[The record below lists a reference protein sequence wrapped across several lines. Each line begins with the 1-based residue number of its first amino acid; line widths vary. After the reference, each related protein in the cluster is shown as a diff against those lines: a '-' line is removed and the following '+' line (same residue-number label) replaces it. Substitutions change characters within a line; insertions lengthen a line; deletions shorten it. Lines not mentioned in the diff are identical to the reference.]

1 MKLFELLDK
10 LAKPIGLTD
19 FPKVVVDQT
28 NYHIGDIIRRNLA
41 GEQVLGNQ
49 NLAYDYELSDKTPSD
64 KVNPFS
70 DMGFDLD
77 DVIRVAKENG
87 LTIAEMQNRIGEF
100 KAELDKSKSVNNDK
114 LEGTPEPS
122 PAPTA

>member
-1 MKLFELLDK
+1 MKLFELLEK

-49 NLAYDYELSDKTPSD
+49 NLAYDFELSDKNPSD
-64 KVNPFS
+64 RVNPFS

-77 DVIRVAKENG
+77 DVIRVARENG
-87 LTIAEMQNRIGEF
+87 LSIAEMQNRIGEF
-100 KAELDKSKSVNNDK
+100 KAELDKSKSVKNDNPDGK
-114 LEGTPEPS
+114 LEAS